1 MVVSFGCDTEETER
15 RLLIFP
21 KAGGFDG
28 SRDHDGV
35 APRDVCSRTRGGA
48 LPPCRSE
55 KTAVPI
61 DSACGTTARR
71 ALEWLNVGAALI
83 DDSRRLTAFARPP
96 SVSLRAG
103 APAAGSVLGPAAFF

>member
-35 APRDVCSRTRGGA
+35 APRDVCSQTRERRVTA
-48 LPPCRSE
+48 LPVRKNGRSNRFG
-55 KTAVPI
+55 V
-61 DSACGTTARR
+61 RHY
-71 ALEWLNVGAALI
+71 
-83 DDSRRLTAFARPP
+83 
-96 SVSLRAG
+96 G
-103 APAAGSVLGPAAFF
+103 APRVGMVERRRGSY